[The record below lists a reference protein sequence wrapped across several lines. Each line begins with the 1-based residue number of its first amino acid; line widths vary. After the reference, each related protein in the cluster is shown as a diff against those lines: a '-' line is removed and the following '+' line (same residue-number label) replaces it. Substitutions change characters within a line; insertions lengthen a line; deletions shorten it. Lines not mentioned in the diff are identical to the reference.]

1 MRSFKNTP
9 EKTHSFQRPLLSCRP
24 YDKCFSLPL
33 NHWLGLEPVYEM
45 IILKKSFFHKHLLGQ
60 TWGEEEQWAERD
72 TKWPGGIFCPT
83 EFAAP
88 MKKPRRENS
97 HQVNRPNNDYPS
109 SNLKA
114 SKKELGPW
122 KAIVDAQ
129 LWNLTK
135 GQLILSIDEAGY
147 IFGPILSAPL
157 LR

>member
-1 MRSFKNTP
+1 MRSFKNTL

-24 YDKCFSLPL
+24 YDKCFSLLL
-33 NHWLGLEPVYEM
+33 NHWLGLEPIYEM
-45 IILKKSFFHKHLLGQ
+45 IILKSFLQALTRPDMRRRRTMSRKRQ
-60 TWGEEEQWAERD
+60 EMAW
-72 TKWPGGIFCPT
+72 KNICPI

-88 MKKPRRENS
+88 MIKPRGKNS

-147 IFGPILSAPL
+147 IFWPILSAPL